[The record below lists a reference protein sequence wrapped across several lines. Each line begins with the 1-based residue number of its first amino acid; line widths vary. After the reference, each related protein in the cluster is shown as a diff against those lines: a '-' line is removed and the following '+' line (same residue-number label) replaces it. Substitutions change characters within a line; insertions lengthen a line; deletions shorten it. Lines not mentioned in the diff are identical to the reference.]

1 MKKFIIGV
9 LAVLGVLFIVIMVWP
24 EDDTEETTGSVTSAA
39 VSETVSTE
47 ISASAVEP
55 TVEVAEIGT
64 DAKSATIMIY
74 MNGSDLESDAG
85 EASADISEMLASGIG
100 EKVNVVIQT
109 MGTKKWQNY
118 GISAKTSQRYA
129 IKGGKLTLVQD
140 SLGQLNCGAAETMS
154 DFIDFSKRN
163 YPAERYIFLFWNHGG
178 GPVYGFGY
186 DDNSQSEDSLTLDEM
201 VSAFSAHRDIS
212 FDLIGMD
219 CCIMANLETCSA
231 LAPFCRYT
239 VLSEDFESGL
249 GWSYTKWMKTFEE
262 NPGIST
268 PVLGK
273 QIIDTMVAANE
284 TEEGGDTSTMVL
296 VDEAAVSELFPAWI
310 NYAFANSEKL
320 LDKNYSR
327 KHKAKGR
334 GFISNMIDSW
344 LYDDSDVT
352 LSDYYISDV
361 LAMVENIGVDDD
373 IAGALKQSLKK
384 AVVYFGH
391 TSDKN
396 ELTGLAV
403 SLPYG
408 DSDYYGQL
416 YDVYTKC
423 GFDSNYIAWLENFV
437 SAAGYESY
445 YDYDDFENSWDGW
458 SSYGSGWQD
467 EEGYY
472 GYGYDQDHY
481 DDYGDYGDYAEED
494 WVYDYEEQIWYMYE
508 GDNVYLYD
516 DEENVM
522 YFYDT
527 EADIMY
533 YYDDAAEE
541 WYETED

>member
-24 EDDTEETTGSVTSAA
+24 EDDTEETTGSVISVA

-47 ISASAVEP
+47 TSASTAEP

-74 MNGSDLESDAG
+74 MNGSDLETDAG
-85 EASADISEMLASGIG
+85 EATADISEMLASGIG
-100 EKVNVVIQT
+100 ENVKVVIQT

-154 DFIDFSKRN
+154 DFIDFSKRS

-201 VSAFSAHRDIS
+201 VSAFSEHRDIS

-310 NYAFANSEKL
+310 NYAYANSEKL

-334 GFISNMIDSW
+334 GFISSMIDSW

-408 DSDYYGQL
+408 DSDYYRQL
-416 YDVYTKC
+416 YDVYTRC

-437 SAAGYESY
+437 SAVGYESY

-467 EEGYY
+467 EGDYY
-472 GYGYDQDHY
+472 GY
-481 DDYGDYGDYAEED
+481 DDGDYAEED

-533 YYDDAAEE
+533 YYDDVTEE